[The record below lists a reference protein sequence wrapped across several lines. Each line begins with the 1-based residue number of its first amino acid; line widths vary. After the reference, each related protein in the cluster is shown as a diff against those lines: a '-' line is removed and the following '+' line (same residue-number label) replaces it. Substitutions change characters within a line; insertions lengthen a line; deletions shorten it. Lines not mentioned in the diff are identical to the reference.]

1 MEALALTLLGY
12 PLSIL
17 ASLTYDQLKKVSE
30 EADLNPLKKLFLKAF
45 YTSLEYHD
53 QHYDEYSRKVV
64 AKLRKAV
71 KKDEEKL
78 LKVLSK
84 NSKNFNSFLDL
95 VKSRQFQQRIAEEI
109 VSEYSLD
116 LQQPNIIS
124 AIITDC
130 LKYYLSSFFN
140 QMNEKEG
147 IQAILIE
154 CLKLNTVLDI
164 LKKVDSQ
171 VVTKS
176 DFDELR
182 KAILSSFYKE
192 NSEAHKNLQ
201 DYYQY
206 IRNKFKYLELRGF
219 SPKISG
225 KEVQM
230 ELLDVFVPLEINTD
244 QTIMPNLVGEK
255 IPLQQRSIGNDDTGN
270 KEKDPIAS
278 ILDKRSLVILGDPGS
293 GKSTLM
299 KYLTVKVTHLRTEE
313 DLFAK
318 MIPIYFRVSNY
329 AEYYEKYKKS
339 IYSYID

>member
-17 ASLTYDQLKKVSE
+17 ASFTYDQLQNLSQKT
-30 EADLNPLKKLFLKAF
+30 DLNPLKELFLKAF
-45 YTSLEYHD
+45 YTSLDYHD
-53 QHYDEYSRKVV
+53 KYYDEYSKKAVG
-64 AKLRKAV
+64 KLRKAI

-78 LKVLSK
+78 LMVFSK
-84 NSKNFNSFLDL
+84 NSKDFNNFLDL
-95 VKSRQFQQRIAEEI
+95 VKSRQFQQMIAEEI

-116 LQQPNIIS
+116 LQQPNLMP
-124 AIITDC
+124 AIVTDC

-171 VVTKS
+171 VVTKR
-176 DFDELR
+176 DFDDLR
-182 KAILSSFYKE
+182 KTILSNFYKE
-192 NSEAHKNLQ
+192 NLEAQKNLN

-219 SPKISG
+219 SPKVSG

-230 ELLDVFVPLEINTD
+230 ELLDVFVPLEINID
-244 QTIMPNLVGEK
+244 KTIMPNILGEK
-255 IPLQQRSIGNDDTGN
+255 VPIQKRSIENDTD
-270 KEKDPIAS
+270 EKKKDSITS
-278 ILDKRSLVILGDPGS
+278 ILEKR
-293 GKSTLM
+293 
-299 KYLTVKVTHLRTEE
+299 
-313 DLFAK
+313 
-318 MIPIYFRVSNY
+318 
-329 AEYYEKYKKS
+329 
-339 IYSYID
+339 